1 MEHNRPAD
9 WISTG
14 TETVRGDD
22 RDIVL
27 TIARAP
33 IDDLEPDTDNTRLHH
48 IRMSKYD
55 GKEMTREQCFEELW
69 RLSSV
74 KKLKQ
79 GIELAG
85 GLSEAL
91 YVREDGTVMEGNER
105 LTALNRVKKD
115 LQIEGNYESERRAQL
130 EELIENIPI
139 KVLPSDI
146 TRKELMMMM
155 ADWHLNSKDPWPAVN
170 QAKHVH
176 DMWEEN
182 GLNIS
187 DISHRLRKS
196 RAWVHQKI
204 YSYELAKNYFDTE
217 DKWDSPQDFSYFEEA
232 WKKKK
237 ALSASG
243 LDIEHPDGQKTFMK
257 WVSQKQIPRAL
268 DVRKLDKVLRY
279 KDTKE
284 LLYAGRGQEAFKQL
298 KFFDAA
304 ETSPRF
310 ASIVRMRGQLQKISL
325 PEIKMIAEQPHLR
338 QLLEDSISEL
348 TEVLMNADN
357 YLGREE

>member
-1 MEHNRPAD
+1 MISGRPAE
-9 WISTG
+9 WKSTG
-14 TETVRGDD
+14 TETVRGDN

-27 TIARAP
+27 TIAHAS
-33 IDDLEPDTDNTRLHH
+33 IDDLEPDSSNTRLHH

-55 GKEMTREQCFEELW
+55 GKEMTKEQCFEELW

-74 KKLKQ
+74 KKLKE

-105 LTALNRVKKD
+105 LTALNRVKTD
-115 LQIEGNYESERRAQL
+115 IQREGHYSDEKRVQL
-130 EELIENIPI
+130 EELIEDIPI

-176 DMWEEN
+176 DMWDEN
-182 GLNIS
+182 GLDIS
-187 DISHRLRKS
+187 DISYRLRKS
-196 RAWVHQKI
+196 RAWVHQKV
-204 YSYELAKNYFDTE
+204 YSYELAKNYFDSE

-237 ALSASG
+237 ALKETG
-243 LDIEHPDGQKTFMK
+243 LDIEHPDGQKTFME

-279 KDTKE
+279 EETRE
-284 LLYAGRGQEAFKQL
+284 LLYAGQGREAFKQL
-298 KFFDAA
+298 KHYDAS

-310 ASIVRMRGQLQKISL
+310 ASIVRMKSQLGKITYSEL
-325 PEIKMIAEQPHLR
+325 KMIAEEPHLR
-338 QLLEDSISEL
+338 QLVEDSIKAL
-348 TEVLMNADN
+348 TEALEDASS
-357 YLGREE
+357 LGGEE